1 MATKHII
8 QKLCENTD
16 LNVRSYSGRAMYGR
30 QCLAITCE
38 GAGQFINQL
47 LHSAVDEGLDTEDLR
62 EIADACATLREDSMG
77 LDRVIYF
84 PVIEFCDSDDEGDDE
99 EEEEELDTVD

>member
-30 QCLAITCE
+30 QCLAITCD
-38 GAGQFINQL
+38 GAGQFISTL
-47 LHSAVDEGLDTEDLR
+47 LHSAADEGLDTEDLR
-62 EIADACATLREDSMG
+62 EIADVCATLREDSMG
-77 LDRVIYF
+77 LDRIIYF
-84 PVIEFCDSDDEGDDE
+84 PNIEFCDGDDEDSDDEEDISE
-99 EEEEELDTVD
+99 VPLF